1 MRGTPS
7 QASAP
12 RWSRTGCTVI
22 SRATAPTLRLT
33 VIGVTLSSRR
43 CSHSAARTSSP
54 SVHGRGVASPAASQ
68 GNGRRDDDLLPEL
81 VEHDGAGEGLVA
93 AERGD
98 DVGLVALGLAG
109 EIETQLVRPGRTD
122 GAMRQVAGR
131 VQAPA
136 QLGESAC
143 RAPTWRCPSGSSSAP
158 APGAPA
164 TGRAW
169 RERDVRATCRARRR
183 RAGWSAPRPRL
194 PARRRACRRSA
205 RRQRA
210 PASPRRRPRPARV
223 HSPPRRRRAAGRR

>member
-54 SVHGRGVASPAASQ
+54 SVHGRGVASLAASQ

-93 AERGD
+93 AQRGD

-109 EIETQLVRPGRTD
+109 EIEPQLVRPGRTD

-131 VQAPA
+131 VQPPA
-136 QLGESAC
+136 QLGHLLVEHRHGDAGPGLDPREHLALGQRIEPGENETAEQ
-143 RAPTWRCPSGSSSAP
+143 RA
-158 APGAPA
+158 
-164 TGRAW
+164 
-169 RERDVRATCRARRR
+169 ERGRR

-194 PARRRACRRSA
+194 PARRRRVPALGSLGDW
-205 RRQRA
+205 A
-210 PASPRRRPRPARV
+210 PASPRRRPLSARRP
-223 HSPPRRRRAAGRR
+223 